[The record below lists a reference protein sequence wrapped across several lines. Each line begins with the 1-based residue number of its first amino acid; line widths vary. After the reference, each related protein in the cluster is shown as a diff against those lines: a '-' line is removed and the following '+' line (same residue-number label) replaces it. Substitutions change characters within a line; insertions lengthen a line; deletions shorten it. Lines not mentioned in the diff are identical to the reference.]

1 LYTSTIAKYLTGAGK
16 EKPAGNF
23 FENVHI
29 SVDFPFCLL
38 YIEVMVRKITI
49 FFIVYLF
56 LNILN
61 LFLID
66 KAFAY
71 SNTRK
76 DFDQVLGE
84 ISDRKNNSSNY
95 QFTAS
100 YKADLSDGY
109 TAEIKPGDARA
120 ANLKAFLRKYNSD
133 LYNHTDKIIEVSDKY
148 GFDYRLLPAIAM
160 QESNLC
166 HLIPENSFNCWGW
179 GIYGTTVTRFDSYDD
194 AIETVGKGIKDH
206 YIDEGLVTASAI
218 MAKYTPSSKG
228 SWQHGVNT
236 FMKALE

>member
-1 LYTSTIAKYLTGAGK
+1 
-16 EKPAGNF
+16 
-23 FENVHI
+23 
-29 SVDFPFCLL
+29 
-38 YIEVMVRKITI
+38 MVRKISI
-49 FFIVYLF
+49 FFIIFLF
-56 LNILN
+56 LSLLN

-71 SNTRK
+71 SNIRK

-84 ISDRKNNSSNY
+84 ISDKRNNSENY

-109 TAEIKPGDARA
+109 SAEIKPGDARA

-133 LYNHTDKIIEVSDKY
+133 LYNHAEKIIEVSDKY
-148 GFDYRLLPAIAM
+148 QFDYRLLPAIAM

-166 HLIPENSFNCWGW
+166 RVIPDNSYNCWGW

-194 AIETVGKGIKDH
+194 AIEIVAKGIKKN
-206 YIDEGLVTASAI
+206 YIDQGLVTASAI
-218 MAKYTPSSKG
+218 MKKYTPPSQG
-228 SWQHGVNT
+228 SWQHGVNL
-236 FMKALE
+236 FMKEIGI